1 MTELI
6 QKAIEKIDSESE
18 KLDVNAKKIASHII
32 DTYLNSDANAKKV
45 LAEKKTLRGCIE
57 KITSKAKQ
65 QAVGRM
71 AMIDGEVVFTWVQ
84 DYYGFAVDCKAKN
97 KIIDL
102 LDFI

>member
-45 LAEKKTLRGCIE
+45 LAELKKSFLKRSSRLSE
-57 KITSKAKQ
+57 EWQ
-65 QAVGRM
+65 
-71 AMIDGEVVFTWVQ
+71 
-84 DYYGFAVDCKAKN
+84 
-97 KIIDL
+97 
-102 LDFI
+102 